1 MVAHTTRT
9 IPYGATH
16 LTDPTF
22 MPLPDAD
29 LFWDS
34 YVVSRPGLQEATDLT
49 LGAWAHLVA
58 DRCYNGAVR
67 RVIANKDLPHG
78 DELRIRKQ
86 ADFDAF
92 GRMLTITSV
101 PHETD
106 ELLRQAQAFP
116 QYPLAQVMYWLLSML
131 QKQLLIKIVRNTLL
145 RSPIGIS
152 LMRPFLLRRLRRL
165 IRLLLLSCKSELR
178 GFYNYPW

>member
-1 MVAHTTRT
+1 M
-9 IPYGATH
+9 
-16 LTDPTF
+16 
-22 MPLPDAD
+22 
-29 LFWDS
+29 
-34 YVVSRPGLQEATDLT
+34 
-49 LGAWAHLVA
+49 A

-116 QYPLAQVMYWLLSML
+116 QYPLAQSDVLAALDAA
-131 QKQLLIKIVRNTLL
+131 KQLLIKIVRNTLL

-165 IRLLLLSCKSELR
+165 IRLLLLSCKASSGAFIIIR
-178 GFYNYPW
+178 GDDQWSWVPGASVFCWGTPKVEPLEK